1 MDKIAIDVFGFG
13 IQAEGLIPILLAGC
27 LVALLLRRPRF

>member
-1 MDKIAIDVFGFG
+1 MDRIAIDVLGVG

-27 LVALLLRRPRF
+27 LVALLLRRRRF